1 MVSIDEFLAL
11 VGKKLGHSDW
21 FQIDQARINLFAEV
35 TEDRQFIH
43 IDPARAATE
52 TQFGG
57 TIAHGFLTLSLLS
70 HLGSQVFPVIRDKA
84 LTINYGLN
92 KVRFLNP
99 VKTGARVRVHITLN
113 SAEEKQPGRYMC
125 QFESTVEIEGEDTP
139 ALVAEQVLL
148 HVMKQA
154 D

>member
-1 MVSIDEFLAL
+1 MVTIDEYLVLA
-11 VGKKLGHSDW
+11 GKTLGHSDW
-21 FQIDQARINLFAEV
+21 FLIDQDRINLFAEV

-43 IDPARAATE
+43 IDPGRAE
-52 TQFGG
+52 MESPFGG
-57 TIAHGFLTLSLLS
+57 AIAHGFLTLSLLS
-70 HLGSQVFPVIRDKA
+70 HLCSQVFPAIKDKA

-99 VKTGARVRVHITLN
+99 VKSGARVRVHITLN
-113 SAEEKQPGRYMC
+113 SAEEKQPGRYIC
-125 QFESTVEIEGEDTP
+125 QFESKVEIEGEETP

>member
-1 MVSIDEFLAL
+1 
-11 VGKKLGHSDW
+11 
-21 FQIDQARINLFAEV
+21 
-35 TEDRQFIH
+35 
-43 IDPARAATE
+43 
-52 TQFGG
+52 
-57 TIAHGFLTLSLLS
+57 LLS
-70 HLGSQVFPVIRDKA
+70 HLGTQVFPVIRNKA

-99 VKTGARVRVHITLN
+99 VKTGARVRVHIRLN
-113 SAEEKQPGRYMC
+113 SVEEKQPGRYMC
-125 QFESTVEIEGEDTP
+125 QFESTVQIEGEDTP

>member
-1 MVSIDEFLAL
+1 MVSIEEFVAL
-11 VGKKLGHSDW
+11 VGQSLGHSNW
-21 FQIDQARINLFAEV
+21 LTIDQDRINQFAEV

-43 IDPARAATE
+43 TDIERAKTDSP
-52 TQFGG
+52 FGG

-70 HLGSQVFPVIRDKA
+70 HLGSQVFPTIEDKA

-92 KVRFLNP
+92 KVRFLSP
-99 VKTGARVRVHITLN
+99 VMSGARVRVAITLN
-113 SAEEKQPGRYMC
+113 SAVERQPGRFMC
-125 QFESTVEIEGEDTP
+125 QFESVVEIEGQETP

-148 HVMKQA
+148 HVMKDA